1 MEKKIRFGDLVR
13 NSGRPQSV
21 TLWGEPKK
29 MPSFRKAIKENR
41 VLTLIQS
48 SGTKAK
54 DFGLIGFREQPHAS
68 YLIFPR
74 KLPTEGEAR
83 VIGINYQLI
92 KEPAVAHPIRT
103 KEIKP
108 PKVAKDVPAKRP
120 LPEKKR
126 FNVRVRRTATL
137 DCEFAVEALDRTE
150 AELQALKQAKDTP
163 FKVDKGG
170 VREEI
175 VKVE

>member
-21 TLWGEPKK
+21 TLWAEPKK
-29 MPSFRKAIKENR
+29 IPSFRKAIKENR
-41 VLTLIQS
+41 VLTLVQS
-48 SGTKAK
+48 PGTKAK
-54 DFGLIGFREQPHAS
+54 DFGRIGFHEQPHAS

-74 KLPTEGEAR
+74 KLPTEADAR

-92 KEPAVAHPIRT
+92 EEPAVTHPVRT
-103 KEIKP
+103 HEIKR
-108 PKVAKDVPAKRP
+108 PKFRAAVPAKRP

-126 FNVRVRRTATL
+126 FHVTVRRSAVL
-137 DCEFAVEALDRTE
+137 DSEFPVEAEDRSE
-150 AELQALKQAKDTP
+150 AERHALQKAKDTP
-163 FKVDKGG
+163 FKVDNAG
-170 VREEI
+170 VRDQI